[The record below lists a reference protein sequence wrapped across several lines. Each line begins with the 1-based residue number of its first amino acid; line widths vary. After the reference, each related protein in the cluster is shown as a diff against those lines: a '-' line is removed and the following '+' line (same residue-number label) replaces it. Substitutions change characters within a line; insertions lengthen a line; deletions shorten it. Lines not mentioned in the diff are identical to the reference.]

1 MIVVAMDKLYK
12 ELYMLYSNELMNLN
26 IGYSYNQSNLNK
38 MMDIVSSIN
47 YMQQCPFA
55 EDDLKYIKVYYG

>member
-1 MIVVAMDKLYK
+1 MDKLYK

-47 YMQQCPFA
+47 YMQQCPFT
-55 EDDLKYIKVYYG
+55 EEDLKYIKVYYG

>member
-1 MIVVAMDKLYK
+1 MIVIAMDKLYK

-47 YMQQCPFA
+47 YMQQYPFT
-55 EDDLKYIKVYYG
+55 EDDLKYISVYYG

>member
-1 MIVVAMDKLYK
+1 MIVIAMDKLDK

-47 YMQQCPFA
+47 YMQQCPFTV
-55 EDDLKYIKVYYG
+55 DDLKYIKVYYG

>member
-1 MIVVAMDKLYK
+1 MDKLCK

-47 YMQQCPFA
+47 YIQQCPFT
-55 EDDLKYIKVYYG
+55 EDDLKYIEVYYG

>member
-1 MIVVAMDKLYK
+1 MIVIAMDKLYK
-12 ELYMLYSNELMNLN
+12 ELYMIYSKELMNLN

-47 YMQQCPFA
+47 YMQQYSFT

>member
-1 MIVVAMDKLYK
+1 MDKLYK

-47 YMQQCPFA
+47 YIQQCPFT

>member
-1 MIVVAMDKLYK
+1 MIVIAMDKLYK
-12 ELYMLYSNELMNLN
+12 ELYMLYANELMNLN

-47 YMQQCPFA
+47 YMQQCPFT

>member
-1 MIVVAMDKLYK
+1 MIVIAMDKLYE

-47 YMQQCPFA
+47 YMQQCPFT

>member
-1 MIVVAMDKLYK
+1 MIVIAMDKLYK

-47 YMQQCPFA
+47 YIQQCPFT

>member
-1 MIVVAMDKLYK
+1 MIVIAMDKLYK

-47 YMQQCPFA
+47 YMQQCH
-55 EDDLKYIKVYYG
+55 LQKMI

>member
-1 MIVVAMDKLYK
+1 MIVIAMDKLYK

-47 YMQQCPFA
+47 YMQQCPFI

>member
-1 MIVVAMDKLYK
+1 MDKLYK

-47 YMQQCPFA
+47 YMQQCPFT

>member
-1 MIVVAMDKLYK
+1 MIVIAMDKLYK

-47 YMQQCPFA
+47 YMQQYSFT
-55 EDDLKYIKVYYG
+55 EDDLKYISVYYG

>member
-1 MIVVAMDKLYK
+1 MIVIVMDKLYK

-47 YMQQCPFA
+47 YMQQCPFT

>member
-1 MIVVAMDKLYK
+1 MDKLYK

-47 YMQQCPFA
+47 YMQQCPFT
-55 EDDLKYIKVYYG
+55 EDDLKYIKVCYG

>member
-1 MIVVAMDKLYK
+1 MIVIAMDKLYK

-47 YMQQCPFA
+47 YMQQCPFT